1 MAKSKQPSNYDE
13 SNIVVLEG
21 LEAVRKRPAMYIG
34 STSADGLHHLVYEVV
49 DNSIDEA
56 GAGHGA
62 NIDVTIHYDNSITVA
77 DEGRGIPVGQHK
89 NYPDK
94 SAMEVVL
101 TVLHAGGK
109 FDNNSYK
116 TSGGLHGV
124 GISVVNAL
132 SESLVAE
139 VKRAG
144 KIHYQKYER
153 GIPLGPIEIIGDAKD
168 TGTKILFKPDTKIFE
183 TTVFSYDVL
192 ATRLRELAFLNRGVT
207 IHLTDER
214 EEDKKATFHFEGG
227 INEFV
232 KFLNKNKTI
241 INPEPIYFYKE
252 REIKVADG
260 DNEMVAVEISMQYN
274 DSYQEN
280 IFSFA
285 NNINTREGGTHL
297 VGFRSALTRTTNDY
311 IKRNDL
317 IKKSKNEIS
326 ISGEDLREGLA
337 CVISVKISNPQF
349 EGQTKTKLGNSEV
362 KGLVESI
369 VNEGLSEFFEENP
382 AVAKK
387 IANKVISAAQARE
400 AARNAR
406 NLARRKNILDGG
418 GLPGKLADCSEKQ
431 PELCEI
437 FMVEGDSAG
446 GSAKQGRDRRV
457 QAILPL
463 KGKILNVEKARLDK
477 VLSNEEIQ
485 TIITA
490 IGAGVGIDDFDL
502 SKCRY
507 HKMIIMTD
515 ADVDGAH
522 IRTLLL
528 TFFFRQMP
536 QLFKAG
542 RIYIA
547 QPPLYRIKKGK
558 KEQYID
564 TDRDLEAYLMKLGID
579 SVECFPIRDGVDQK
593 KMTQNQLEELLAGI
607 QQLDLFDKR
616 LRRRGLSLHELLQ
629 ARKDSGN
636 TLPYY
641 RIEHEGKHEYAF
653 SEKEYSQIIARY
665 QAVEQQEPV
674 EGQEPPAEAKPEKP
688 SFNATEF
695 FESGELETIIKKIEK
710 TGIDVLLHWP
720 PLEEANGNGH
730 KNGKKN
736 GKDNDND
743 QDALPPIYR
752 MQDKNTIE
760 AGQYLTDVL
769 QFVRQAGGR
778 GIDVQRYKG
787 LGEMNPEQLWE
798 TTMNPETRTILRV
811 SLDDAVEAEEIFTVL
826 MGDAVEPRRN
836 FIQKHAPEVAFI
848 DI

>member
-1 MAKSKQPSNYDE
+1 MPKSKQHANYDE

-56 GAGHGA
+56 GAGYGSK
-62 NIDVTIHYDNSITVA
+62 IDVTIHYDNSITVS

-132 SESLVAE
+132 SEWLVAE
-139 VKRAG
+139 VKRDG
-144 KIHYQKYER
+144 NIHYQKFER
-153 GIPLGPIEIIGDAKD
+153 GLSVGPKEIIGKAKNS
-168 TGTKILFKPDTKIFE
+168 GTKILFKPDTKIFE
-183 TTVFSYDVL
+183 TSVFSYDVL
-192 ATRLRELAFLNRGVT
+192 ATRLRELAFLNKGVT
-207 IHLTDER
+207 INLIDER
-214 EEDKKATFHFEGG
+214 EENKKAAFHFEGG

-232 KFLNKNKTI
+232 QYINKNKNI

-252 REIKVADG
+252 REIVVESGA
-260 DNEMVAVEISMQYN
+260 NESVAVEISMQYN

-326 ISGEDLREGLA
+326 ISGEDLREGLT

-382 AVAKK
+382 SVAKK
-387 IANKVISAAQARE
+387 IINKVISAAQARE
-400 AARNAR
+400 AARKAR

-431 PELCEI
+431 PELCEL

-446 GSAKQGRDRRV
+446 GSAKQGRDRRF

-490 IGAGVGIDDFDL
+490 IGANVGEADFDL
-502 SKCRY
+502 TKCRY

-536 QLFKAG
+536 QLIESG

-564 TDRDLEAYLMKLGID
+564 TDRDLETYLMELGID
-579 SVECFPIRDGVDQK
+579 NVECFPITNGEEQK
-593 KMTQNQLEELLAGI
+593 ALPPAQFRELLKGI
-607 QQLDLFDKR
+607 QQLDRFDKR
-616 LRRRGLSLHELLQ
+616 LRRRGLSLHHLLQ
-629 ARKDSGN
+629 ARADKNS
-636 TLPYY
+636 TLPLY
-641 RIEHEGKHEYAF
+641 RIEYEGKEEYAF
-653 SEKEYSQIIARY
+653 SEKEYTQIIATY
-665 QAVEQQEPV
+665 QTGDPGDE
-674 EGQEPPAEAKPEKP
+674 AEASSQPK
-688 SFNATEF
+688 FHATEF
-695 FESGELETIIKKIEK
+695 FEAGELEAIIKKIEK
-710 TGIDVLLHWP
+710 SGVDVLAHWP
-720 PLEEANGNGH
+720 KLEEVNGNGH
-730 KNGKKN
+730 HNGAN
-736 GKDNDND
+736 QSTDE
-743 QDALPPIYR
+743 DAIEPIFR
-752 MQDKNTIE
+752 MQDKANQE
-760 AGQYLTDVL
+760 ASQFLTDVL
-769 QFVRQAGGR
+769 LFVRQSGGR

-787 LGEMNPEQLWE
+787 LGEMNPEQLWS

-811 SLDDAVEAEEIFTVL
+811 NMDDAVEAEEIFTVL
-826 MGDAVEPRRN
+826 MGDQVEPRRN
-836 FIQKHAPEVAFI
+836 FIQLHAPEVAFI